1 MGWSAEQNTADPIPM
16 SRPSVRTIL
25 PLSLVT
31 CTSMLAMDLILPAV
45 PTLQA
50 ALGVDIARAQAMV
63 SVFLVGLAASQL
75 VWGELLSRLGPR
87 RSVQL
92 GVWLLVLASV
102 GCALA
107 RNIDELLSMRL
118 LQGLAAGAAPVVAS
132 TVVRATLSGTDAVRG
147 MAAIGM
153 VESVVPA
160 AGPVLGAILLAYSH
174 WRGLF
179 WFLGAVTLLVLPLV
193 VRAAP
198 VELPGLDRTIE
209 AGYRSILR
217 QRKYVR
223 LALSHALAMG
233 ALLTFIAS
241 APQLLTKTSSSAT
254 SSFALLQVFGV
265 AAFAGAAS
273 QAGRV
278 SRVIGAPRAV
288 QLGAIVQVLACGLFL
303 LSTRMGALPLAW
315 LAVFWCVF
323 CGALAVR
330 GPTAFSEALAL
341 PAAQIGRASAILVLA
356 ILLAGALG
364 TQVVAPF
371 LDGPSGTPL
380 AVGMLALGLAS
391 LLFITPYPE
400 GQSLREGVV

>member
-1 MGWSAEQNTADPIPM
+1 
-16 SRPSVRTIL
+16 
-25 PLSLVT
+25 
-31 CTSMLAMDLILPAV
+31 MLAMDLILPAV
-45 PTLQA
+45 PTLQG
-50 ALGVDIARAQAMV
+50 ALGVDITRAQGTV
-63 SVFLVGLAASQL
+63 SIFLAGLAASQL

-92 GVWLLVLASV
+92 GVWLLVVASV

-153 VESVVPA
+153 VESVAPA
-160 AGPVLGAILLAYSH
+160 AGPVLGAILLAYID

-198 VELPGLDRTIE
+198 GELPGLDRSIT
-209 AGYRSILR
+209 AGYGSILR

-241 APQLLTKTSSSAT
+241 APQLLTKTSNGGA

-265 AAFAGAAS
+265 AAFAGVAS
-273 QAGRV
+273 QAGRI
-278 SRVIGAPRAV
+278 SRAIGPARAV
-288 QLGAIVQVLACGLFL
+288 QVGAVLQVLACGML
-303 LSTRMGALPLAW
+303 LLGTRMGALSLAS
-315 LAVFWCVF
+315 LAVFWCAF
-323 CGALAVR
+323 CGALAIR
-330 GPTAFSEALAL
+330 GPSAFSEALAL
-341 PAAQIGRASAILVLA
+341 PAAQIARASAMLVLA

-371 LDGPSGTPL
+371 LDDPSGTPL
-380 AVGMLALGLAS
+380 AFGMLAFGLAS
-391 LLFITPYPE
+391 LLFIAPYPE
-400 GQSLREGVV
+400 TESLREGVV

>member
-1 MGWSAEQNTADPIPM
+1 M

-45 PTLQA
+45 PTLQG
-50 ALGVDIARAQAMV
+50 ALGVDITRAQGTV
-63 SVFLVGLAASQL
+63 SIFLAGLAASQL

-92 GVWLLVLASV
+92 GVWLLVVASV

-153 VESVVPA
+153 VESVAPA
-160 AGPVLGAILLAYSH
+160 AGPVLGAILLAYID

-198 VELPGLDRTIE
+198 GELPGLDRSIT
-209 AGYRSILR
+209 AGYGSILR

-241 APQLLTKTSSSAT
+241 APQLLTKTSNGGA

-265 AAFAGAAS
+265 AAFAGVAS
-273 QAGRV
+273 QAGRI
-278 SRVIGAPRAV
+278 SRAIGPARAV
-288 QLGAIVQVLACGLFL
+288 QVGAVLQVLACGML
-303 LSTRMGALPLAW
+303 LLGTRMGALSLAS
-315 LAVFWCVF
+315 LAVFWCAF
-323 CGALAVR
+323 CGALAIR
-330 GPTAFSEALAL
+330 GPSAFSEALAL
-341 PAAQIGRASAILVLA
+341 PAAQIARASAMLVLA

-371 LDGPSGTPL
+371 LDDPSGTPL
-380 AVGMLALGLAS
+380 AFGMLAFGLAS
-391 LLFITPYPE
+391 LLFIAPYPE
-400 GQSLREGVV
+400 TESLREGVV

>member
-1 MGWSAEQNTADPIPM
+1 
-16 SRPSVRTIL
+16 VRTIL

-45 PTLQA
+45 PTLQG
-50 ALGVDIARAQAMV
+50 ALGVDITRAQGTV
-63 SVFLVGLAASQL
+63 SIFLAGLAASQL

-92 GVWLLVLASV
+92 GVWLLVVASV

-160 AGPVLGAILLAYSH
+160 AGPVLGAILLAYID

-198 VELPGLDRTIE
+198 GELPGLDRSIT
-209 AGYRSILR
+209 AGYGSILR

-241 APQLLTKTSSSAT
+241 APQLLTKTSNGGA

-265 AAFAGAAS
+265 AAFAGVAS
-273 QAGRV
+273 QAGRI
-278 SRVIGAPRAV
+278 SRAIGPARAV
-288 QLGAIVQVLACGLFL
+288 QVGAVLQVLACGML
-303 LSTRMGALPLAW
+303 LLGTRMGALSLAS
-315 LAVFWCVF
+315 LAVFWCAF
-323 CGALAVR
+323 CGALAIR
-330 GPTAFSEALAL
+330 GPSAFSEALAL
-341 PAAQIGRASAILVLA
+341 PAAQIARASAMLVLA

-371 LDGPSGTPL
+371 LDDPSGTPL
-380 AVGMLALGLAS
+380 AFGMLAFGLAS
-391 LLFITPYPE
+391 LLFIAPYPE
-400 GQSLREGVV
+400 TESLREGVV

>member
-1 MGWSAEQNTADPIPM
+1 M

-45 PTLQA
+45 PTLQG
-50 ALGVDIARAQAMV
+50 ALGVDITRAQGTV
-63 SVFLVGLAASQL
+63 SIFLAGLAASQL

-92 GVWLLVLASV
+92 GVWLLVVASV

-160 AGPVLGAILLAYSH
+160 AGPVLGAILLAYID

-198 VELPGLDRTIE
+198 GELPGLDRSIT
-209 AGYRSILR
+209 AGYGSILR

-241 APQLLTKTSSSAT
+241 APQLLTKTSNGGA

-265 AAFAGAAS
+265 AAFAGVAS
-273 QAGRV
+273 QAGRI
-278 SRVIGAPRAV
+278 SRAIGPARAV
-288 QLGAIVQVLACGLFL
+288 QVGAVLQVLACGML
-303 LSTRMGALPLAW
+303 LLGTRMGALSLAS
-315 LAVFWCVF
+315 LAVFWCAF
-323 CGALAVR
+323 CGALAIR
-330 GPTAFSEALAL
+330 GPSAFSEALAL
-341 PAAQIGRASAILVLA
+341 PAAQIARASAMLVLA

-371 LDGPSGTPL
+371 LDDPSGTPL
-380 AVGMLALGLAS
+380 AFGMLAFGLAS
-391 LLFITPYPE
+391 LLFIAPYPE
-400 GQSLREGVV
+400 TESLREGVV